1 LGRTVVRV
9 TVTEA
14 DAARG
19 ELSLPEIP
27 VAIAP
32 VPSVGDVAKLDFQ
45 LAGGSPGKSANY
57 AGKFTVIHFWAS
69 SCGAC
74 KQQLPALRR
83 LQDRFGEHGLQML
96 GLSVDDDSA
105 TWQDAL
111 KKLDLP
117 WPQGRLAAGSDAGI
131 SSVPAYWLLDPAG
144 KIVAKV
150 YDPDELAKTIAERLK

>member
-1 LGRTVVRV
+1 MRV
-9 TVTEA
+9 TVTAA

-19 ELSLPEIP
+19 ELSLSEIP

-32 VPSVGDVAKLDFQ
+32 VPAVGDLAKLDFHR
-45 LAGGSPGKSANY
+45 ADGSSGKTADY
-57 AGKFTVIHFWAS
+57 AGKFTVVHFWAS

-83 LQDRFGEHGLQML
+83 LQDRFATRGLTMI
-96 GLSVDDDSA
+96 GLSLDDDPA
-105 TWQDAL
+105 TWQAAMKGL
-111 KKLDLP
+111 ELP

-150 YDPDELAKTIAERLK
+150 YDPDELAKALAERLK